1 MLNWWQRIAAF
12 FLACAAFQ
20 LLVASGAAAE
30 PYTAEEM
37 LSECHALLASAKA
50 TADPDAVELENTF
63 STGACWGAF
72 LSIQQL
78 VTLKMHGAG
87 SPMFNTCVPGDV
99 TLVQL
104 IQLFDAYGKA
114 HPEPG
119 QRALHG
125 RGALGPARSFP
136 MRWQKEPRALR
147 IDGRVCHSHTALPL
161 TLSLSLRERGREN
174 SRCG

>member
-20 LLVASGAAAE
+20 LMVASGAAAE

-50 TADPDAVELENTF
+50 TSDPDAVELENTF

-78 VTLKMHGAG
+78 ATLKIDGAS

-114 HPEPG
+114 HPGRDSEPFTVVALS
-119 QRALHG
+119 ALHEAFRCDG
-125 RGALGPARSFP
+125 KKSR
-136 MRWQKEPRALR
+136 EP
-147 IDGRVCHSHTALPL
+147 
-161 TLSLSLRERGREN
+161 
-174 SRCG
+174 